1 MEVIAGLG
9 KSSFSAVVGERPSWV
24 VPTLLRSFD
33 AIRNKT
39 WAVIKE
45 KWHQERIFLTLEK
58 SMFTCRW
65 EWSSPE
71 IRMD

>member
-1 MEVIAGLG
+1 M
-9 KSSFSAVVGERPSWV
+9 

-33 AIRNKT
+33 AIRNKI

-45 KWHQERIFLTLEK
+45 KGQERIFLTLEK

-65 EWSSPE
+65 EWFSPE
-71 IRMD
+71 IKMN